1 MRRLAVAISMLLMTI
16 AGATPANGQAGR
28 TPAKAAAQKPARFQV
43 AAGTALLLTM
53 RTPLNS
59 ATALVG
65 DQVEAVLWSPVIQ
78 DDEELIPEGSVM
90 LGRVRQVVRA
100 SEKTPAGSLT
110 LAFTIVE
117 HAETRSR
124 APLKTHDVSV
134 TATLEPPRG
143 RIRKKFAPVDASI
156 AAGAR
161 LVATTSAPLT
171 VAIVR

>member
-1 MRRLAVAISMLLMTI
+1 MRRLAVVFSISLVTI
-16 AGATPANGQAGR
+16 VGATPANGQAARPG
-28 TPAKAAAQKPARFQV
+28 AKTAAPKPARFQV

-53 RTPLNS
+53 RTPLDS
-59 ATALVG
+59 STAMVG

-78 DDEELIPEGSVM
+78 QDEELIPEGSVM
-90 LGRVRQVVRA
+90 FGKVRQVVRA
-100 SEKTPAGSLT
+100 TEKTPAGSLT

-124 APLKTHDVSV
+124 APLTTHDLSV

-143 RIRKKFAPVDASI
+143 RIRKRYTPVDASI

-161 LVATTSAPLT
+161 LVATTSAPLL
-171 VAIVR
+171 VWLPR

>member
-1 MRRLAVAISMLLMTI
+1 VRRLLCQYKCADSLL
-16 AGATPANGQAGR
+16 PYRQAGR
-28 TPAKAAAQKPARFQV
+28 PAAKAAPSKPARFQV

-53 RTPLNS
+53 RTPLDS
-59 ATALVG
+59 ATAVVG

-78 DDEELIPEGSVM
+78 NDEELIPEGSVM
-90 LGRVRQVVRA
+90 LGEVRQVVRA
-100 SEKTPAGSLT
+100 AEKTPAGSLT
-110 LAFTIVE
+110 VAFTIVE

-143 RIRKKFAPVDASI
+143 RIKKKYTPVDASI

-161 LVATTSAPLT
+161 LVATTSVPLT